1 MQAAKQ
7 LAESA
12 LKAAEQAGPAV
23 ADTEL
28 ARLRFT
34 QGCACWEAGAELR
47 SDKRHA
53 HAHWLAAAGVQ
64 GAHQAGSFTRWA
76 AGPACR
82 LLAWL

>member
-12 LKAAEQAGPAV
+12 LNAAEQAGPAV

-28 ARLRFT
+28 AQFHFIL
-34 QGCACWEAGAELR
+34 GCACWEVGAELR
-47 SDKRHA
+47 SEKRHA

-64 GAHQAGSFTRWA
+64 GAYQAASFTR
-76 AGPACR
+76 
-82 LLAWL
+82 